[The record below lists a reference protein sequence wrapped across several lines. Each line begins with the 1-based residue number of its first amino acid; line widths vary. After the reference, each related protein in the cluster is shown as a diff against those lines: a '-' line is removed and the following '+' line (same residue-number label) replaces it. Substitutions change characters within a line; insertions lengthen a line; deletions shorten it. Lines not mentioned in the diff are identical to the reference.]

1 MNLPVIDMVFTIV
14 IIALALFGM
23 INGFINEVMGKIIP
37 IVSIWIAFMTFR
49 YVVEPIE
56 KNVNMHFV
64 AVVLAFLMVFIACFI
79 VLKILQLI
87 LKSIFSGYVLKSLD
101 RFLGLVAGAFEGIAL
116 VCVVLIVLLAQPWFD
131 TNSLLAGSIYL
142 KLLGPVISIPLN
154 VLNES
159 LNGTKTAFL
168 NCLGAMNV

>member
-64 AVVLAFLMVFIACFI
+64 AVVLAFLIVFIACFI
-79 VLKILQLI
+79 VLKIL
-87 LKSIFSGYVLKSLD
+87 
-101 RFLGLVAGAFEGIAL
+101 
-116 VCVVLIVLLAQPWFD
+116 
-131 TNSLLAGSIYL
+131 
-142 KLLGPVISIPLN
+142 
-154 VLNES
+154 
-159 LNGTKTAFL
+159 
-168 NCLGAMNV
+168 